1 MNDRNEIERNM
12 YAVEES
18 IVFRKPREERNTQI
32 FNWQNNQILMQ

>member
-18 IVFRKPREERNTQI
+18 IVFRKPREKKIHRYLIGKTIE
-32 FNWQNNQILMQ
+32 F